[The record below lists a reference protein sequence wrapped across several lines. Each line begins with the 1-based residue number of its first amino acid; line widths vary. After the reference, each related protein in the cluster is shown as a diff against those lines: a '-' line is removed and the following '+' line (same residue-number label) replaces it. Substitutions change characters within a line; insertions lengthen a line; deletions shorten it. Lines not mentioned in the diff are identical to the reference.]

1 MIVFVQLGQ
10 AHFETSALPSILRD
24 NSASN
29 ARFVSDV
36 LVV

>member
-10 AHFETSALPSILRD
+10 AHFGTSALLSILLD
-24 NSASN
+24 NSASDV
-29 ARFVSDV
+29 RFVSDV